1 LKTIPRDRRCAW
13 FVPTRGFWELWRGD
27 RDGVRKERFYPVK
40 TEDGWLVKWYGEGDE
55 IRDFLSPN
63 GRKVAEDSQG
73 EEMYLPLR
81 GNDVKPLEHQVVPIR
96 RLCEILKARRSA
108 IDASD
113 TGVGKTYVASFVA
126 KMMKLR
132 PVVICMKSAIGAW
145 KKALLGVGYGSDEI
159 FVNNYEQW
167 TRGNCYRYYDLWAFK
182 GTDRNLVIVD
192 EVHKCR
198 NPTTKNANLLMKIRK
213 SEAYL
218 LLLSATAFD
227 TPDRSITIVSAL
239 GLCPHTWRGRRE
251 WLSQHGCFPSK
262 FGNNHL
268 EFCGDRKYLAC
279 MHNEIFPLC
288 GVRVRI
294 RDVPG
299 FPESLYV
306 VDPLTLGD
314 RETKGIEAAL
324 QNIRTMVKQLENM
337 KGSDRAERGA
347 RLADILKERMAV
359 EKYKLPVMCE
369 LADSL
374 VEEGKSVAMFINFRD
389 TMEAMK
395 KRYGP
400 SAVYVHGDQKVED
413 RERAMAL
420 FQGDQVPL
428 IILNCEAGGTSISLH
443 DVRGVRQRYSIISPN
458 WSAITLKQVLG
469 RIHRSGGK
477 SVAIQRI
484 VLVDGTV
491 EGEIANK
498 LTKKLKNLA
507 AVNDADLEDGD
518 LL

>member
-1 LKTIPRDRRCAW
+1 M
-13 FVPTRGFWELWRGD
+13 PTRGFWEIWRGD
-27 RDGVRKERFYPVK
+27 KDGVRRERFYPVK
-40 TEDGWLVKWYGEGDE
+40 TEDGWLVKWYGEGKE
-55 IRDFLSPN
+55 IKDFLNPN
-63 GRKVAEDSQG
+63 ARKWDG
-73 EEMYLPLR
+73 EEMFLPL
-81 GNDVKPLEHQVVPIR
+81 GGGDVKPLEHQVSPIR
-96 RLCEILKARRSA
+96 RLCEILKDRRSA

-113 TGVGKTYVASFVA
+113 TGVGKTYVAAFVS
-126 KMMKLR
+126 KSMGLK
-132 PVVICMKSAIGAW
+132 PIVICMKSAIGAW

-167 TRGNCYRYYDLWAFK
+167 TRGNCYRYYDLWAFN
-182 GTDRNLVIVD
+182 GTAKHLVIVD

-198 NPTTKNANLLMKIRK
+198 NPATKNARLLGKIRK

-218 LLLSATAFD
+218 LMLSATAFD
-227 TPDRSITIVSAL
+227 TPDRSVTVVTAL
-239 GLCPHTWRGRRE
+239 WLCPNTWQGRRE
-251 WLSQHGCFPSK
+251 WLSSHGCFPSK
-262 FGNNHL
+262 FGSNHL
-268 EFCGDRKYLAC
+268 EFCGDRKYLTT
-279 MHNEIFPLC
+279 MHGEIFPMC

-294 RDVPG
+294 KDVPG
-299 FPESLYV
+299 FPESLYI

-314 RETKGIEAAL
+314 RERNGIESAL
-324 QNIRTMVKQLENM
+324 QNIRTLVKQLESM
-337 KGSDRAERGA
+337 KGSDRGDRAA
-347 RLADILKERMAV
+347 RMTDILKERMAV
-359 EKYKLPVMCE
+359 ERYKLPVMCE

-374 VEEGKSVAMFINFRD
+374 VEEGKSVAMFLNFRES
-389 TMEAMK
+389 METMK

-400 SAVYVHGDQKVED
+400 RAVYVHGDQKIED

-420 FQGDQVPL
+420 FQDDRVPL

-443 DVRGVRQRYSIISPN
+443 DVRGERQRHSIISPN

-498 LTKKLKNLA
+498 LTKKLKNIA
-507 AVNDADLEDGD
+507 AVNDACLEDGD